1 MIRDPYQ
8 NNRLAEL
15 VAKTTGLQTGRRI
28 VHAITGTVIFV
39 AVTQLDLSKSLTIA
53 GLSVLFLILLA
64 SDLVR
69 LRVPHLNILFF
80 RFFQILVSPRESQNI
95 ASSTWYILGALIA
108 IVLFPISAA
117 LSGILVLAWADP
129 TASYLGRR
137 WGRRSFLG
145 GTLDPLGVPHNT
157 SGKVSL
163 AARRQSGTSSCMCW
177 HSDIIRI
184 ARLKSKE
191 SIVSRTVLIA
201 VVQTRTGVELRLR
214 GG

>member
-15 VAKTTGLQTGRRI
+15 VARTTGLQTGRRI
-28 VHAITGTVIFV
+28 FHAITGTVIFV
-39 AVTQLDLSKSLTIA
+39 AVTQLDLSESLTIT

-64 SDLVR
+64 LDLIR

-80 RFFQILVSPRESQNI
+80 RFFQILVSPRESQSI

-145 GTLDPLGVPHNT
+145 GTLE
-157 SGKVSL
+157 
-163 AARRQSGTSSCMCW
+163 GT
-177 HSDIIRI
+177 I
-184 ARLKSKE
+184 AFL
-191 SIVSRTVLIA
+191 VVAVLILSVRHPPA
-201 VVQTRTGVELRLR
+201 IAIPSACLITLVERSAWPLDDNLVLAPACA
-214 GG
+214 GILTLSELLI

>member
-39 AVTQLDLSKSLTIA
+39 TVTQLDLSESLIIT

-80 RFFQILVSPRESQNI
+80 RFFQILVSPRESQSI

-137 WGRRSFLG
+137 WGKRSFLG
-145 GTLDPLGVPHNT
+145 GTLEGTTAFLV
-157 SGKVSL
+157 VALSL
-163 AARRQSGTSSCMCW
+163 IQ
-177 HSDIIRI
+177 I
-184 ARLKSKE
+184 
-191 SIVSRTVLIA
+191 
-201 VVQTRTGVELRLR
+201 
-214 GG
+214 

>member
-8 NNRLAEL
+8 NNRLVEL

-39 AVTQLDLSKSLTIA
+39 AVTQLDLSKSLTIN
-53 GLSVLFLILLA
+53 GLSVLFLVLLA

-137 WGRRSFLG
+137 WGKRSFLG
-145 GTLDPLGVPHNT
+145 GTLV
-157 SGKVSL
+157 
-163 AARRQSGTSSCMCW
+163 GTT
-177 HSDIIRI
+177 
-184 ARLKSKE
+184 AFL
-191 SIVSRTVLIA
+191 VVAVLILSVRHPLTIA
-201 VVQTRTGVELRLR
+201 IPSACLITLVERLAWPLDDNLVLAPACA
-214 GG
+214 GILTLSELLV

>member
-8 NNRLAEL
+8 NNRLVEL

-39 AVTQLDLSKSLTIA
+39 AVTQLDLSKSLTIT

-137 WGRRSFLG
+137 WGKRSFLG
-145 GTLDPLGVPHNT
+145 GTLVGTTAFLVVAGLILSVRHPLTIAIPSACLITLGER
-157 SGKVSL
+157 L
-163 AARRQSGTSSCMCW
+163 AW
-177 HSDIIRI
+177 PLDDN
-184 ARLKSKE
+184 L
-191 SIVSRTVLIA
+191 VLAPACAGIL
-201 VVQTRTGVELRLR
+201 TLSELLV
-214 GG
+214 

>member
-8 NNRLAEL
+8 NNRLVEL

-39 AVTQLDLSKSLTIA
+39 AVTQLDLSKSLTIN

-137 WGRRSFLG
+137 WGKRSFLG
-145 GTLDPLGVPHNT
+145 GTLV
-157 SGKVSL
+157 
-163 AARRQSGTSSCMCW
+163 GTT
-177 HSDIIRI
+177 
-184 ARLKSKE
+184 AFL
-191 SIVSRTVLIA
+191 VVAVLILSVRHPLTIA
-201 VVQTRTGVELRLR
+201 IPSACLITLVERLAWPLDDNLVLAPACA
-214 GG
+214 GILTLSELLV

>member
-1 MIRDPYQ
+1 MIHDPYQ
-8 NNRLAEL
+8 NNRLADL
-15 VAKTTGLQTGRRI
+15 VARTTGLQAGRRI

-39 AVTQLDLSKSLTIA
+39 AIIQLDPSESLTIT

-129 TASYLGRR
+129 TANYLGRR
-137 WGRRSFLG
+137 WGRRAFLG
-145 GTLDPLGVPHNT
+145 GTLE
-157 SGKVSL
+157 
-163 AARRQSGTSSCMCW
+163 GT
-177 HSDIIRI
+177 I
-184 ARLKSKE
+184 AFL
-191 SIVSRTVLIA
+191 VVAVLILSVRHPLPIA
-201 VVQTRTGVELRLR
+201 IPSACLITLVERSAWPLDDNLVLAPACA
-214 GG
+214 GILTLSELLI

>member
-39 AVTQLDLSKSLTIA
+39 AVTQLDLSKSLTIT

-117 LSGILVLAWADP
+117 LSGILVLAWAYP

-145 GTLDPLGVPHNT
+145 GTL
-157 SGKVSL
+157 
-163 AARRQSGTSSCMCW
+163 AGTT
-177 HSDIIRI
+177 
-184 ARLKSKE
+184 AFL
-191 SIVSRTVLIA
+191 VVAVLILSVRHPLTIA
-201 VVQTRTGVELRLR
+201 IPSACLITLVERLAWPLDDNLVLAPACA
-214 GG
+214 GILTLSELLV

>member
-1 MIRDPYQ
+1 M

-39 AVTQLDLSKSLTIA
+39 AVTRLDLSESLIIP

-137 WGRRSFLG
+137 WGKRSFLG
-145 GTLDPLGVPHNT
+145 GTLV
-157 SGKVSL
+157 
-163 AARRQSGTSSCMCW
+163 GTT
-177 HSDIIRI
+177 
-184 ARLKSKE
+184 AFL
-191 SIVSRTVLIA
+191 VVAVLILSVRHPLTIA
-201 VVQTRTGVELRLR
+201 IPSACLITLVERLAWPLDDNLVLAPACA
-214 GG
+214 GILTLSELLV

>member
-39 AVTQLDLSKSLTIA
+39 AVTQLDLSESLIIT

-137 WGRRSFLG
+137 WGKRSFLG
-145 GTLDPLGVPHNT
+145 GTLV
-157 SGKVSL
+157 
-163 AARRQSGTSSCMCW
+163 GTT
-177 HSDIIRI
+177 
-184 ARLKSKE
+184 AFL
-191 SIVSRTVLIA
+191 VVAVLILSVRHPLTIA
-201 VVQTRTGVELRLR
+201 IPSACLITLVERLAWPLDDNLVLAPACA
-214 GG
+214 GILTLSELLV

>member
-1 MIRDPYQ
+1 MIHDPYQ
-8 NNRLAEL
+8 NNRLADL
-15 VAKTTGLQTGRRI
+15 VAKTTGLQAGRRI

-39 AVTQLDLSKSLTIA
+39 AVIQLDLSESLTIT

-129 TASYLGRR
+129 TANYLGRR
-137 WGRRSFLG
+137 WGRRAFLG
-145 GTLDPLGVPHNT
+145 GTLE
-157 SGKVSL
+157 
-163 AARRQSGTSSCMCW
+163 GT
-177 HSDIIRI
+177 I
-184 ARLKSKE
+184 AFL
-191 SIVSRTVLIA
+191 VVAVLILSVRHPLPIA
-201 VVQTRTGVELRLR
+201 IPSACLITLVERSAWPLDDNLVLAPACA
-214 GG
+214 GILTLSELLI

>member
-1 MIRDPYQ
+1 M

-39 AVTQLDLSKSLTIA
+39 AVTQLYLSESLIIT

-80 RFFQILVSPRESQNI
+80 RFFQILVSPRESQSI

-137 WGRRSFLG
+137 WGKRSFLG
-145 GTLDPLGVPHNT
+145 GTLV
-157 SGKVSL
+157 
-163 AARRQSGTSSCMCW
+163 GTT
-177 HSDIIRI
+177 
-184 ARLKSKE
+184 AFL
-191 SIVSRTVLIA
+191 VVAVLILSVRHPLTIA
-201 VVQTRTGVELRLR
+201 IPSACLITLVERLAWPLDDNLVLAPACA
-214 GG
+214 GILTLSELLV

>member
-1 MIRDPYQ
+1 MIRDRYQ

-39 AVTQLDLSKSLTIA
+39 AVTQLDLSKSLTIT

-137 WGRRSFLG
+137 WGKRSFLG
-145 GTLDPLGVPHNT
+145 GTLV
-157 SGKVSL
+157 
-163 AARRQSGTSSCMCW
+163 GTT
-177 HSDIIRI
+177 
-184 ARLKSKE
+184 AFL
-191 SIVSRTVLIA
+191 VVAVLILSVRHPLTIA
-201 VVQTRTGVELRLR
+201 IPSAFLITLVERLAWPLDDNLVLAPACA
-214 GG
+214 GILTLSELLV

>member
-1 MIRDPYQ
+1 MIRDRYQ
-8 NNRLAEL
+8 NIRLAEL

-39 AVTQLDLSKSLTIA
+39 AVTQLDLSKSLTIT

-137 WGRRSFLG
+137 WGKRSFLG
-145 GTLDPLGVPHNT
+145 GTLV
-157 SGKVSL
+157 
-163 AARRQSGTSSCMCW
+163 GTT
-177 HSDIIRI
+177 
-184 ARLKSKE
+184 AFL
-191 SIVSRTVLIA
+191 VVAVLILSVRHPLTIA
-201 VVQTRTGVELRLR
+201 IPSACLITLVERLAWPLDDNLVLAPACA
-214 GG
+214 GILTLSELLV

>member
-39 AVTQLDLSKSLTIA
+39 AVTQLDLSKSLTIT

-95 ASSTWYILGALIA
+95 ASSTWYILGALLA
-108 IVLFPISAA
+108 IVLFPLSAA

-137 WGRRSFLG
+137 WGKRSFLG
-145 GTLDPLGVPHNT
+145 GTLV
-157 SGKVSL
+157 
-163 AARRQSGTSSCMCW
+163 GTT
-177 HSDIIRI
+177 
-184 ARLKSKE
+184 AFL
-191 SIVSRTVLIA
+191 VVAVLILSVRHPLTIA
-201 VVQTRTGVELRLR
+201 IPSACLITLVERLAWPLDDNLVLAPACA
-214 GG
+214 GILTLSELLV

>member
-39 AVTQLDLSKSLTIA
+39 AVTQLYLSESLIIT

-137 WGRRSFLG
+137 WGKRSFLG
-145 GTLDPLGVPHNT
+145 GTLV
-157 SGKVSL
+157 
-163 AARRQSGTSSCMCW
+163 GTT
-177 HSDIIRI
+177 
-184 ARLKSKE
+184 AFL
-191 SIVSRTVLIA
+191 VVAVLILSVRHPLTIA
-201 VVQTRTGVELRLR
+201 IPSACLITLVERLAWPLDDNLVLAPACA
-214 GG
+214 GILTLSELLV

>member
-1 MIRDPYQ
+1 M

-28 VHAITGTVIFV
+28 VHAITGTVIFLAV
-39 AVTQLDLSKSLTIA
+39 AQLDLSESLIIT

-80 RFFQILVSPRESQNI
+80 RFFQILVSPRESQSI

-137 WGRRSFLG
+137 WGRRSFLE
-145 GTLDPLGVPHNT
+145 GTLV
-157 SGKVSL
+157 
-163 AARRQSGTSSCMCW
+163 GTT
-177 HSDIIRI
+177 
-184 ARLKSKE
+184 AFL
-191 SIVSRTVLIA
+191 VVAVLILSVRHPLTIA
-201 VVQTRTGVELRLR
+201 IPSACLITLVERLAWPLDDNLVLAPACA
-214 GG
+214 GILTLSELLV

>member
-1 MIRDPYQ
+1 LIHDPYQ
-8 NNRLAEL
+8 NNRLADL
-15 VAKTTGLQTGRRI
+15 VARTTGLQAGRRI

-39 AVTQLDLSKSLTIA
+39 AVIQLDLSESLTIT

-129 TASYLGRR
+129 TANYLGRR
-137 WGRRSFLG
+137 WGRRAFLG
-145 GTLDPLGVPHNT
+145 GTLE
-157 SGKVSL
+157 
-163 AARRQSGTSSCMCW
+163 GT
-177 HSDIIRI
+177 I
-184 ARLKSKE
+184 AFL
-191 SIVSRTVLIA
+191 VVAVLILSVRHPLPIA
-201 VVQTRTGVELRLR
+201 IPSACLITLVERSAWPLDDNLVLAPACA
-214 GG
+214 GILTLSELLI

>member
-15 VAKTTGLQTGRRI
+15 VAKTTGPQTGRRI
-28 VHAITGTVIFV
+28 FHAITGTVIFV
-39 AVTQLDLSKSLTIA
+39 AVTQLDLSESLTIT

-64 SDLVR
+64 LDLIR

-80 RFFQILVSPRESQNI
+80 RFFQILVSPRESQSI

-117 LSGILVLAWADP
+117 LSGILILAWADP

-145 GTLDPLGVPHNT
+145 GTLE
-157 SGKVSL
+157 
-163 AARRQSGTSSCMCW
+163 GTT
-177 HSDIIRI
+177 
-184 ARLKSKE
+184 AFL
-191 SIVSRTVLIA
+191 VVAVLILSVRHPPA
-201 VVQTRTGVELRLR
+201 IAIPSACLITLVERSAWPLDDNLVLAPACA
-214 GG
+214 GILTLSELLI

>member
-1 MIRDPYQ
+1 MIRDRYQ

-39 AVTQLDLSKSLTIA
+39 AVTQLYLSESLIIT

-80 RFFQILVSPRESQNI
+80 RFFQILVSPRESQSI

-137 WGRRSFLG
+137 WGKRSFLG
-145 GTLDPLGVPHNT
+145 GTLV
-157 SGKVSL
+157 
-163 AARRQSGTSSCMCW
+163 GTT
-177 HSDIIRI
+177 
-184 ARLKSKE
+184 AFL
-191 SIVSRTVLIA
+191 VVAVLILSVRHPLTIA
-201 VVQTRTGVELRLR
+201 IPSACLITLVERLAWPLDDNLLLAPACA
-214 GG
+214 GILTLSELLV

>member
-1 MIRDPYQ
+1 MIHDPYQ
-8 NNRLAEL
+8 NNRLADL
-15 VAKTTGLQTGRRI
+15 VAKTTGLQAGRRI

-39 AVTQLDLSKSLTIA
+39 AVIQLDLSESLTIT

-69 LRVPHLNILFF
+69 LRVPQLNILFF

-129 TASYLGRR
+129 TANYLGRR
-137 WGRRSFLG
+137 WGRRAFLG
-145 GTLDPLGVPHNT
+145 GTLE
-157 SGKVSL
+157 
-163 AARRQSGTSSCMCW
+163 GT
-177 HSDIIRI
+177 I
-184 ARLKSKE
+184 AFL
-191 SIVSRTVLIA
+191 VVAVLILSVRHPLPIA
-201 VVQTRTGVELRLR
+201 IPSACLITLVERSAWPLDDNLVLAPACA
-214 GG
+214 GILTLSELLI

>member
-1 MIRDPYQ
+1 M

-39 AVTQLDLSKSLTIA
+39 AVTQLDLSESLIIT

-137 WGRRSFLG
+137 WGKRSFLG
-145 GTLDPLGVPHNT
+145 GTLV
-157 SGKVSL
+157 
-163 AARRQSGTSSCMCW
+163 GTT
-177 HSDIIRI
+177 
-184 ARLKSKE
+184 AFL
-191 SIVSRTVLIA
+191 VVAVLILSVRHPLTIA
-201 VVQTRTGVELRLR
+201 IPSACFITLVERLAWPLDDNLVLAPACA
-214 GG
+214 GILTLSELLV

>member
-1 MIRDPYQ
+1 MIRDRYQ

-39 AVTQLDLSKSLTIA
+39 AVTQLDLSKSLTIN
-53 GLSVLFLILLA
+53 GLSVLFLVLLA

-137 WGRRSFLG
+137 WGKRSFLG
-145 GTLDPLGVPHNT
+145 GTLV
-157 SGKVSL
+157 
-163 AARRQSGTSSCMCW
+163 GTT
-177 HSDIIRI
+177 
-184 ARLKSKE
+184 AFL
-191 SIVSRTVLIA
+191 VVAVLILSVRHPLTIA
-201 VVQTRTGVELRLR
+201 IPSAFLITLVERLAWPLDDNLVLAPACA
-214 GG
+214 GILTLSELLV

>member
-8 NNRLAEL
+8 NNRLVEL

-39 AVTQLDLSKSLTIA
+39 AVTQLDLSKSLTIT

-129 TASYLGRR
+129 TASYLGRL
-137 WGRRSFLG
+137 WGKRSFLG
-145 GTLDPLGVPHNT
+145 GTLV
-157 SGKVSL
+157 
-163 AARRQSGTSSCMCW
+163 GTT
-177 HSDIIRI
+177 
-184 ARLKSKE
+184 AFL
-191 SIVSRTVLIA
+191 VVAVLILSVRHPLTIA
-201 VVQTRTGVELRLR
+201 IPSACLITLVERLAWPLDDNLVLAPACA
-214 GG
+214 GILTLSELLV

>member
-1 MIRDPYQ
+1 MIHDPYQ
-8 NNRLAEL
+8 NNRLADL
-15 VAKTTGLQTGRRI
+15 VAKTTGLQAGRRI

-39 AVTQLDLSKSLTIA
+39 AVIQLDLSESLTIT

-129 TASYLGRR
+129 TANYLGRR
-137 WGRRSFLG
+137 WGRRAFLG
-145 GTLDPLGVPHNT
+145 GTLE
-157 SGKVSL
+157 
-163 AARRQSGTSSCMCW
+163 GT
-177 HSDIIRI
+177 I
-184 ARLKSKE
+184 AFL
-191 SIVSRTVLIA
+191 VVDVLILSVRHPLPIA
-201 VVQTRTGVELRLR
+201 IPSACLITLVERSAWPLDDNLVLAPACA
-214 GG
+214 GILTLSELLI

>member
-1 MIRDPYQ
+1 MLRDRYQ

-39 AVTQLDLSKSLTIA
+39 AVTQLDLSKALTIT

-137 WGRRSFLG
+137 WGKRSFLG
-145 GTLDPLGVPHNT
+145 GTLV
-157 SGKVSL
+157 
-163 AARRQSGTSSCMCW
+163 GTT
-177 HSDIIRI
+177 
-184 ARLKSKE
+184 AFL
-191 SIVSRTVLIA
+191 VVAVLILSVRHPLTIA
-201 VVQTRTGVELRLR
+201 IPSACLITLVERLAWPLDDNLVLAPACA
-214 GG
+214 GILTLSELLV

>member
-1 MIRDPYQ
+1 M

-39 AVTQLDLSKSLTIA
+39 AVTQLDLPESLIITS
-53 GLSVLFLILLA
+53 LSVLFLILLA

-137 WGRRSFLG
+137 WGKRSFLG
-145 GTLDPLGVPHNT
+145 GTLV
-157 SGKVSL
+157 
-163 AARRQSGTSSCMCW
+163 GTT
-177 HSDIIRI
+177 
-184 ARLKSKE
+184 AFL
-191 SIVSRTVLIA
+191 VVAVLILSVRHPLTIA
-201 VVQTRTGVELRLR
+201 IPSACLITLVERLAWPLDDNLVLAPACA
-214 GG
+214 GILTLSELLV

>member
-39 AVTQLDLSKSLTIA
+39 AVTQLDLSKSLTIN
-53 GLSVLFLILLA
+53 GLSVLFLVLLA

-117 LSGILVLAWADP
+117 LSGILGLAWADP

-137 WGRRSFLG
+137 WGKRSFLG
-145 GTLDPLGVPHNT
+145 GTLV
-157 SGKVSL
+157 
-163 AARRQSGTSSCMCW
+163 GTT
-177 HSDIIRI
+177 
-184 ARLKSKE
+184 AFL
-191 SIVSRTVLIA
+191 VVAVLILSVRHPLTIA
-201 VVQTRTGVELRLR
+201 IPSAFLITLVERLAWPLDDNLVLAPACA
-214 GG
+214 GILTLSELLV

>member
-1 MIRDPYQ
+1 MIRDRYQ

-15 VAKTTGLQTGRRI
+15 VVKTTGLQTGRRI

-39 AVTQLDLSKSLTIA
+39 AVTQLDLSKSLTIT

-137 WGRRSFLG
+137 WGKRSFLG
-145 GTLDPLGVPHNT
+145 GTLV
-157 SGKVSL
+157 
-163 AARRQSGTSSCMCW
+163 GTT
-177 HSDIIRI
+177 
-184 ARLKSKE
+184 AFL
-191 SIVSRTVLIA
+191 VVAVLILSVRHPLTIA
-201 VVQTRTGVELRLR
+201 IPSAFLITLVERLAWPLDDNLVLAPACA
-214 GG
+214 GILTLSELLV

>member
-39 AVTQLDLSKSLTIA
+39 AVTQLDLSRSLTIT

-80 RFFQILVSPRESQNI
+80 RFFQILVSPRESQSI

-137 WGRRSFLG
+137 WGRRSILG
-145 GTLDPLGVPHNT
+145 GTLV
-157 SGKVSL
+157 
-163 AARRQSGTSSCMCW
+163 GTT
-177 HSDIIRI
+177 
-184 ARLKSKE
+184 AFL
-191 SIVSRTVLIA
+191 VVAVLILSVRHPLTIA
-201 VVQTRTGVELRLR
+201 IPSACLITLVERLAWPLDDNLVLAPACA
-214 GG
+214 GILTLSELLV

>member
-1 MIRDPYQ
+1 MIRDRYQ

-39 AVTQLDLSKSLTIA
+39 AVTQLDLSESLIIT

-137 WGRRSFLG
+137 WGKRSFLG
-145 GTLDPLGVPHNT
+145 GTLV
-157 SGKVSL
+157 
-163 AARRQSGTSSCMCW
+163 GTT
-177 HSDIIRI
+177 
-184 ARLKSKE
+184 AFL
-191 SIVSRTVLIA
+191 VVAVLILSVRHPLTIA
-201 VVQTRTGVELRLR
+201 IPSACLITLVERLAWPLDDNLVLAPACA
-214 GG
+214 GILTLSELLV

>member
-1 MIRDPYQ
+1 MIRDRYQ

-39 AVTQLDLSKSLTIA
+39 AVTQLDLSKSLTIT

-69 LRVPHLNILFF
+69 LPVPHLNILFF

-137 WGRRSFLG
+137 WGKRSFLG
-145 GTLDPLGVPHNT
+145 GTLV
-157 SGKVSL
+157 
-163 AARRQSGTSSCMCW
+163 GTT
-177 HSDIIRI
+177 
-184 ARLKSKE
+184 AFL
-191 SIVSRTVLIA
+191 VVAVLILSVRHPLTIA
-201 VVQTRTGVELRLR
+201 IPSACLITLVERLAWPLDDNLVLAPACA
-214 GG
+214 GILTLSELLV

>member
-39 AVTQLDLSKSLTIA
+39 AVTQLDLSKSLTIN
-53 GLSVLFLILLA
+53 GLSVLFLVLLA

-137 WGRRSFLG
+137 WGKRSFLG
-145 GTLDPLGVPHNT
+145 GTLV
-157 SGKVSL
+157 
-163 AARRQSGTSSCMCW
+163 GTT
-177 HSDIIRI
+177 
-184 ARLKSKE
+184 AFL
-191 SIVSRTVLIA
+191 VVAVLILSVRHPLTIA
-201 VVQTRTGVELRLR
+201 IPSACLITLVERLAWPLDDNLVLAPACA
-214 GG
+214 GILTLSELLV